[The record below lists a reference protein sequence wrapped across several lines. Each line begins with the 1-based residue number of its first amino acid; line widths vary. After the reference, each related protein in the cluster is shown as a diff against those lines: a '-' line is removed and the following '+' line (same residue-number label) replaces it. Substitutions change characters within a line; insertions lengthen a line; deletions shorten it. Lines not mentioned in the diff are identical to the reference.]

1 MLACVVDTRILDL
14 MRNLPGDNLDH
25 NRLNSLN
32 HDYLYQEL
40 NGYKGLKMIP
50 LEATY
55 LAWIDAKGTGID
67 NIQEQI
73 LKSGV
78 RVMDGKTFMGD
89 GFFRLNFACPKSV
102 LMEAVER
109 IKSVF

>member
-1 MLACVVDTRILDL
+1 MVAALAAYKDCEDWRIDL
-14 MRNLPGDNLDH
+14 IKYLK
-25 NRLNSLN
+25 SN

-40 NGYKGLKMIP
+40 NGYRGLKMIP

-55 LAWIDAKGTGID
+55 LAWIDAKGTGIE

-73 LKSGV
+73 LKAGV

-102 LMEAVER
+102 LVEAVER
-109 IKSVF
+109 IKSVL